1 MDRDW
6 NVIDGSALCPIGS
19 GSTRGCQICIGL
31 SWIGGLAVVWHCIT
45 LFDIESGCWIRLSME
60 WSPSGVRW
68 LALDWNRIGTEL

>member
-1 MDRDW
+1 MDR
-6 NVIDGSALCPIGS
+6 LCVRLVLDRHEVVRFASDCLG
-19 GSTRGCQICIGL
+19 
-31 SWIGGLAVVWHCIT
+31 IGGLAVVWHCFT